1 MVAFLG
7 VVGKGHAHHIHNG
20 QNGKYHQTQGGK
32 GHEKLVGILIEQ
44 GLNILQNGI
53 GLLAG
58 TTQAERLI
66 AAADGILPH
75 KQKCDDDKDTGYAVK
90 QNSLRNVTGYI
101 FVNTQVL
108 VIHFRH
114 RSPTQTRKH
123 FQIVDATLG
132 QKHKHHKGCFHGK
145 KQQALNKLTC
155 HKIAKAHDQA
165 GKPNHGSTITQSR
178 Q

>member
-7 VVGKGHAHHIHNG
+7 VVGKGHAHHVNNG
-20 QNGKYHQTQGGK
+20 QNSKYHQAK
-32 GHEKLVGILIEQ
+32 GRQCHKELVGILIEQ

-58 TTQAERLI
+58 TAQAERLI
-66 AAADGILPH
+66 AAANRILPH

-114 RSPTQTRKH
+114 RSPTQTGKH
-123 FQIVDATLG
+123 F
-132 QKHKHHKGCFHGK
+132 
-145 KQQALNKLTC
+145 
-155 HKIAKAHDQA
+155 
-165 GKPNHGSTITQSR
+165 
-178 Q
+178 